1 MDKVK
6 RFLKGTDCGQPQQQV
21 QMHPQVGGR
30 RRRKSRARRDGRLSG
45 ASSHSRTTDGHEHFS
60 GSIVNT
66 APIMQQQQQPETLRQ
81 KAVAKLKM
89 FNFNLNWDLHMNQ
102 CKPRGILT
110 RRLCRNRKYEDN
122 ELYRSNSFRFQKF
135 ERSGDD
141 AMVRGINKQ
150 ISVCDD
156 YSLPLDFVKF
166 KRPSSFDPGLAECLP
181 NNWPSPS
188 TEHVTFLDQ
197 QQYLLQQINFPLN
210 QQQQFDTQSRALTL
224 EQQQVLQQQEFEE
237 DQDEAQGYIDESG
250 NLCILQFAPDTLDE
264 TVGATAKQFSR
275 HSTREKTRSSQKRRK
290 KKKSK
295 QHQAKATKELD
306 SSVPNSS
313 ENEEERIV
321 FDDEGKVPE
330 LNSPDSINDDVLN
343 PLNNFK
349 SPRRLLT
356 AERSKTSPSPY
367 YYSDLLKKKTTE
379 EERRQLFQLQHPRTA
394 VNTLKEKEGGIKNK
408 KSNSLDTPG
417 AEKEVSTPKR
427 YSITEDGVRIIR
439 CDSPSS
445 STSDDS
451 DCSECQ
457 KRREWH
463 SHALAV
469 VRAATQNIRSQS
481 LTIDDVEPEVYYQNT
496 IVSQMPQSRFIDNQA
511 ICACATPNFGDDA
524 DDQLFQPRSIFY
536 VHQQGFQEC
545 ADCSITDDERL
556 KALIFDEMNVR
567 QRKIY
572 ETAFDSKIS
581 KSDDDLDDVDRIT
594 NHSASLFGNEYRMVT
609 SHSKDSFIASS
620 AVQHPKEKR
629 YRSKHNKKAQQN
641 NNNNNINNNNINNNC
656 KSEEDII
663 VKDIEN
669 IKIEESIDNIVNANI
684 TSTSATTANTQ
695 QYTPSPPSTAPLPL
709 KFPTKHEK
717 FFINSIKSAPNLPAS
732 NALQHPRLKDLRGS
746 QKNDASKERP
756 RSVIVEAGR
765 VFELKRSH
773 SGRHYSSSIESMAT
787 SSSGGSM
794 ESIRSSTSEGD
805 RSTTSTESRH
815 SSTLSSHSSD
825 SGPSVARPLRV
836 PVLIHPK
843 LQILSPISDKSTQD
857 QVSENSEN
865 KNQTPKQQ
873 TPCDE
878 NGDKIL
884 DDNIDVKQKKR
895 PTASKILLIARE
907 EIQGSDS
914 GISLHSRHEK
924 AKLSALCDNKIDNAT
939 GLPQDLKDLPF
950 DMPKLR
956 RRRVQ
961 PQNSGASGSAT
972 SVDLGE
978 LPFDMPKLRRR
989 LRVGGVNLILPSN
1002 ISHNL
1007 TNNALNLSNN
1017 NSLSTDTSGVSQASS
1032 SQSVIQQDDRPIIG
1046 GSLFRQN
1053 LTLNLN
1059 DSKPAKVKKPFGT
1072 LDLHG
1077 LSTASGNLSSR
1088 SSAAISF
1095 NVGGFNRLNMA
1106 LIDDSISL
1114 ERQGWYHGAITR
1126 IDAENILRQLNEGSF
1141 LVRNSESA
1149 KQDYSLSLKSAKGFM
1164 HMRIQQ
1170 KNDTAEYILGQF
1182 SRPFKSIP
1190 EMIRH
1195 FCLNR
1200 LPVRGAEHMCLLE
1213 PVIAQLL

>member
-1 MDKVK
+1 MNFEK
-6 RFLKGTDCGQPQQQV
+6 RQQHKICIIYATQHTLK
-21 QMHPQVGGR
+21 
-30 RRRKSRARRDGRLSG
+30 
-45 ASSHSRTTDGHEHFS
+45 
-60 GSIVNT
+60 
-66 APIMQQQQQPETLRQ
+66 
-81 KAVAKLKM
+81 
-89 FNFNLNWDLHMNQ
+89 
-102 CKPRGILT
+102 
-110 RRLCRNRKYEDN
+110 
-122 ELYRSNSFRFQKF
+122 
-135 ERSGDD
+135 
-141 AMVRGINKQ
+141 NKCM

-156 YSLPLDFVKF
+156 YSLPLDFIKF

-197 QQYLLQQINFPLN
+197 QQQFLLQQLNYPLHQ
-210 QQQQFDTQSRALTL
+210 QQQQFDTKSRLL
-224 EQQQVLQQQEFEE
+224 EEQQQQLQFSNQQDLQQQRTGT
-237 DQDEAQGYIDESG
+237 AQGFIDESG
-250 NLCILQFAPDTLDE
+250 NLCILQFAPETLDDCE
-264 TVGATAKQFSR
+264 EVAGASTKQR

-290 KKKSK
+290 KKKARQQK
-295 QHQAKATKELD
+295 TKAVTRKIFD

-313 ENEEERIV
+313 ENEEERIK
-321 FDDEGKVPE
+321 FDNEDKVPE
-330 LNSPDSINDDVLN
+330 LNSPDSIGEDILN
-343 PLNNFK
+343 PLEQLPFK
-349 SPRRLLT
+349 SPKRLT
-356 AERSKTSPSPY
+356 TFERSKTSPSPY
-367 YYSDLLKKKTTE
+367 YYSDLLKKKTIE
-379 EERRQLFQLQHPRTA
+379 AEREQLFELSQQQLPRTTA
-394 VNTLKEKEGGIKNK
+394 NTIRDKELAFKNK
-408 KSNSLDTPG
+408 KSNSLDTPV
-417 AEKEVSTPKR
+417 ADKEVEVSTPKR
-427 YSITEDGVRIIR
+427 YSITEEGVRIIR

-445 STSDDS
+445 TTSDDS

-469 VRAATQNIRSQS
+469 VRAATQNIRAQRNLGANNSNN
-481 LTIDDVEPEVYYQNT
+481 LDDVEPEVYYQNS
-496 IVSQMPQSRFIDNQA
+496 IVTQMPQSRFLDNQT

-545 ADCSITDDERL
+545 ADCSITDDEQL

-572 ETAFDSKIS
+572 ETAFDSKIA

-609 SHSKDSFIASS
+609 SQSKDSFTGASTPNQ
-620 AVQHPKEKR
+620 QHPKEKR
-629 YRSKHNKKAQQN
+629 YRSKHSKKAQQQQN
-641 NNNNNINNNNINNNC
+641 NNINYNNNINNNGSS
-656 KSEEDII
+656 KSEEDILT
-663 VKDIEN
+663 KDIEN
-669 IKIEESIDNIVNANI
+669 LKIEESIDNIVNANVQA
-684 TSTSATTANTQ
+684 STTTTNT

-732 NALQHPRLKDLRGS
+732 NNALQHPRLKDLRGS
-746 QKNDASKERP
+746 EKSESSSKERP
-756 RSVIVEAGR
+756 RSVIVESGR

-773 SGRHYSSSIESMAT
+773 SGRNYSSSIESMAT

-794 ESIRSSTSEGD
+794 ESIRSSTSEGN
-805 RSTTSTESRH
+805 RSTTSNESRH

-825 SGPSVARPLRV
+825 SGPSVARPLKT
-836 PVLIHPK
+836 PLLIHPK
-843 LQILSPISDKSTQD
+843 LQILSPISDKSTQEP
-857 QVSENSEN
+857 SENSEN
-865 KNQTPKQQ
+865 KKMTPG
-873 TPCDE
+873 DE
-878 NGDKIL
+878 NNGDKL
-884 DDNIDVKQKKR
+884 VDDNIDKDVKQKKR
-895 PTASKILLIARE
+895 PAASKTLLLIARD

-914 GISLHSRHEK
+914 GISLHSRDDK
-924 AKLSALCDNKIDNAT
+924 AKLSALFDSNKIDNAT

-956 RRRVQ
+956 RRRIQ
-961 PQNSGASGSAT
+961 LSNQNSGASGSAT
-972 SVDLGE
+972 SVDLGD

-989 LRVGGVNLILPSN
+989 MRVGGVNLILPNN
-1002 ISHNL
+1002 ISNNL
-1007 TNNALNLSNN
+1007 TNNVLNNNLSG
-1017 NSLSTDTSGVSQASS
+1017 TDTSGVSQASS
-1032 SQSVIQQDDRPIIG
+1032 SQSVLHQDDHPIIG

-1059 DSKPAKVKKPFGT
+1059 DAKASKMKKKPFGT

-1077 LSTASGNLSSR
+1077 LTDSGNISR
-1088 SSAAISF
+1088 SSIGMSF

-1106 LIDDSISL
+1106 LIDDSIPL
-1114 ERQGWYHGAITR
+1114 ERQGFYHGAITR

-1141 LVRNSESA
+1141 LVRNSEST

-1170 KNDTAEYILGQF
+1170 NDTGEYILGQF